1 MARAAADACRCLLL
15 LRRSAQLIICLA
27 GCIPRFHNTFQFR
40 HSTEDGHFNAMKLSP
55 SSLAFFGAV
64 AAVAPGV
71 SAFAPSAAS
80 SSPRVMELFA
90 TKKVFIDGEAGTTG
104 LQVRDRLGKRTD
116 IEIIS
121 PPPEL
126 RKDEETRKKFINEAD
141 AVILCALKVACR
153 DLCLHAPACAFR
165 VGLQYPFDASCS
177 PTPIIRNQCHFM
189 QRTPQAFPMLPP
201 LRLRR
206 WSIRTTTE
214 RSSLMRPLPSVWT
227 MNGRMDSL
235 VSTTLSFSQVD
246 DVVIL
251 VHDIIHRME
260 LQDFYLMNKC
270 VVPCPIMYTL

>member
-1 MARAAADACRCLLL
+1 
-15 LRRSAQLIICLA
+15 
-27 GCIPRFHNTFQFR
+27 
-40 HSTEDGHFNAMKLSP
+40 MKLSP
-55 SSLAFFGAV
+55 SSLAFFAAV

-121 PPPEL
+121 STGA
-126 RKDEETRKKFINEAD
+126 EEGRGNSQE
-141 AVILCALKVACR
+141 VHQRGRCRHSLCVESCMYASMRHVS
-153 DLCLHAPACAFR
+153 ACAFR

-206 WSIRTTTE
+206 WSMRTTTE

-235 VSTTLSFSQVD
+235 VSTTLSFHK
-246 DVVIL
+246 L
-251 VHDIIHRME
+251 
-260 LQDFYLMNKC
+260 
-270 VVPCPIMYTL
+270 IML

>member
-1 MARAAADACRCLLL
+1 VIASVCLSSALLTDLSPLAPPACRCRCLLA
-15 LRRSAQLIICLA
+15 SACDAASKIGAFACIFIIICLA

-55 SSLAFFGAV
+55 SSLAFFAAV

-141 AVILCALKVACR
+141 AVILCALKVACMPPCAMCLLLLSVSVFNTLSTHHAHQLQSFAINVTLCNAHHR
-153 DLCLHAPACAFR
+153 PSRCCLH
-165 VGLQYPFDASCS
+165 
-177 PTPIIRNQCHFM
+177 
-189 QRTPQAFPMLPP
+189 
-201 LRLRR
+201 
-206 WSIRTTTE
+206 
-214 RSSLMRPLPSVWT
+214 
-227 MNGRMDSL
+227 
-235 VSTTLSFSQVD
+235 
-246 DVVIL
+246 
-251 VHDIIHRME
+251 
-260 LQDFYLMNKC
+260 
-270 VVPCPIMYTL
+270 